1 MTGNGAALGVR
12 KTMTYVSAISDA
24 MKEALDADPQVF
36 LAGED
41 VATAGSVFGIFRGL
55 FENFGAGRVIDT
67 PISEAGLVGLGCGAG
82 LGGLRPV
89 IDIMFV
95 DFFGECLDQVANQL
109 AKIRY
114 MSGGVARLP
123 VTITTMAGAG
133 VNAAAQHSQSLE
145 AWLVH
150 IPGLKV
156 VMPSTPYDAK
166 GLLLSAIS
174 DDDPVIIIFNKLL
187 LGARG
192 EVPSGI
198 YKVPIG
204 SGTVVRAGSDVT
216 VIATGRMVRDAMS
229 AAEILCEEG
238 IEAEVVD
245 PRTLQPLDTPL
256 MIASARKTG
265 RVIVVHEA
273 VTFGGIGAEI
283 AAQVT
288 EGAFDALKAPVAR
301 IGSPF
306 APVPFSPA
314 LEAAYLPDADDIVD
328 RARRLVNS

>member
-1 MTGNGAALGVR
+1 MTAVR
-12 KTMTYVSAISDA
+12 PAPGDRRTTYVSAISDA
-24 MKEALDADPQVF
+24 MGEALEGDSRVF

-55 FENFGAGRVIDT
+55 LGRFGPERVIDT
-67 PISEAGLVGLGCGAG
+67 PISEAALVGLGCGAG

-89 IDIMFV
+89 IDIMFI

-133 VNAAAQHSQSLE
+133 ASAAAQHSQSLE
-145 AWLVH
+145 AWLAHV
-150 IPGLKV
+150 PGLKV
-156 VMPSTPYDAK
+156 VMPSTPHDAK
-166 GLLLSAIS
+166 GLLLAAIS
-174 DDDPVIIIFNKLL
+174 DDDPVVVIFNKLL
-187 LGARG
+187 LGTRG
-192 EVPSGI
+192 EVPPGR
-198 YKVPIG
+198 YEVPIG
-204 SGTVVRAGSDVT
+204 HGTIARAGSDAT
-216 VIATGRMVRDAMS
+216 IIATGRMVREALA
-229 AAEILCEEG
+229 AAEILSEEG
-238 IEAEVVD
+238 IELEVVD

-256 MIASARKTG
+256 LVASARKTG

-288 EGAFDALKAPVAR
+288 ESAFDALKAPVAR
-301 IGSPF
+301 LGAPF
-306 APVPFSPA
+306 APVPFSPP
-314 LEAAYLPDADDIVD
+314 LEAAYLPTTTDIVD
-328 RARRLVNS
+328 QARRLASS